1 MKIKKIPVVF
11 FISGFFLLLIGFL
24 IISNKDINFFFI
36 RLISNLKNIS
46 PYYLLNNSFPI
57 YIEWLKKIY
66 IAGICLTSFAFF
78 ILLLSSALAI
88 KYKYS
93 NLFFLIF
100 VFFFTLIISYF
111 FNIIGADPC
120 HDGIMF
126 KPAIDVIE
134 GKLLFKESFTQYG
147 ALTTYLQSFSVLIFG
162 KYLIAIRLL
171 TALFYSIISILLYL
185 IFSRFLNKF
194 LNIFFCIIW
203 ILLAPF
209 YLAISLP
216 WSSVYA
222 LFFQLLSFYLIIIF
236 IEKNKFIF
244 ICLSGV
250 SASLTFWCRQPVGVF
265 LFFTVLIFL
274 LFLKFIFKSNIKFLL
289 KSITLFLIGFVG
301 TSLIFLL
308 WFLASNSLKD
318 WWLQS
323 IMFSIFWNSKRMSL
337 YGSIGFLF
345 KCLFVVGYNQ
355 SFIWRVF
362 PIINLIMF
370 FKYLVKFFKKE
381 ALSKKEVIIF
391 SIVFLSF
398 ASWLQY
404 YPGPGG
410 LHSFAAATPM
420 IGLSVYFIWESIE
433 VIINFIFNINN
444 KNKKEI
450 IVEENKERNIIRA
463 KKKFKLIYLNKII
476 ITLIILLLIFSYE
489 ITLNIKTGLNRLE
502 NNQIKINYPKILSG
516 LKFNK
521 EDAIKYYKLGK
532 VISKLNENFKNKN
545 IITTGGDALFLT
557 FQENNINFSPMYVDW
572 GEFNLFLY
580 PDWKEKLNNYI
591 IEEKPII
598 IMLRGHFYPDY
609 FEIYSWDNY
618 FISIP
623 VELKNKYF
631 SLFENNNINN
641 SQELNNEQMDSLN
654 DSLEQQID
662 LYGFKKLTIS
672 SLVFDN
678 LFKLIP
684 TYLKSSLWLDPL
696 IKNEISITDIA
707 LGVVN
712 SKELKIKLAFCN
724 DEEFIRFLYYFLLER
739 EPDENGLKHW
749 VDALEKG
756 LTRDEVL
763 KGFLESNECK
773 EKCTFDLSHKN

>member
-1 MKIKKIPVVF
+1 MKIKKIPVIF
-11 FISGFFLLLIGFL
+11 FISGFFLLLIGLL

-57 YIEWLKKIY
+57 YIVWLKKLY
-66 IAGICLTSFAFF
+66 IVGICLTSFAFF
-78 ILLLSSALAI
+78 ILLLSFIFAV
-88 KYKYS
+88 KYKYANS
-93 NLFFLIF
+93 FFLIF

-111 FNIIGADPC
+111 FNILGADPH
-120 HDGIMF
+120 HDGVML
-126 KPAIDVIE
+126 KPAIDIVE

-147 ALTTYLQSFSVLIFG
+147 ALTAYLQSFSVLIFG

-194 LNIFFCIIW
+194 LNIFFCIVW

-209 YLAISLP
+209 YLTISLP

-250 SASLTFWCRQPVGVF
+250 AVSLTFWCRQPVGVF
-265 LFFTVLIFL
+265 LFFAVLIFL
-274 LFLKFIFKSNIKFLL
+274 IFLKFIFKSNIKFLL
-289 KSITLFLIGFVG
+289 KSIALFLIGFIG
-301 TSLIFLL
+301 ISLVFLL

-323 IMFSIFWNSKRMSL
+323 IIFSICWNSKRMSL

-345 KCLFVVGYNQ
+345 RCLFVVGYNQ

-370 FKYLVKFFKKE
+370 FKYLIKFFKRKV
-381 ALSKKEVIIF
+381 LSKKEVIIF

-404 YPGPGG
+404 YPGPSG
-410 LHSFAAATPM
+410 LHSFVAATPM
-420 IGLSVYFIWESIE
+420 IGLSVYFIWES
-433 VIINFIFNINN
+433 VGIITSFIFN
-444 KNKKEI
+444 KTKKEI
-450 IVEENKERNIIRA
+450 IRIKYKMRNIIRA
-463 KKKFKLIYLNKII
+463 DKKLKSTYFLKLI
-476 ITLIILLLIFSYE
+476 ITALILILIFSYE

-502 NNQIKINYPKILSG
+502 NNQIEINYPEILSS

-532 VISKLNENFKNKN
+532 VISNLNENFKNQN
-545 IITTGGDALFLT
+545 IITTGEDALFLT

-572 GEFNLFLY
+572 GEFNLLLY

-591 IEEKPII
+591 IEKKPII
-598 IMLRGHFYPDY
+598 IMMQGQFYPDY

-631 SLFENNNINN
+631 SLFENNNLDN
-641 SQELNNEQMDSLN
+641 SQELNKEQMESLN

-662 LYGFKKLTIS
+662 LYGFKKLTFS

-678 LFKLIP
+678 LLELIP
-684 TYLKSSLWLDPL
+684 TYSKSSLWLDSL
-696 IKNEISITDIA
+696 IKNKISITDMV
-707 LGVVN
+707 LSVVN
-712 SKELKIKLAFCN
+712 SKELKIKLASCK

-739 EPDENGLKHW
+739 EPDESGLKQW

-756 LTRDEVL
+756 LGREEAL
-763 KGFLESNECK
+763 RGFLKSDEWK
-773 EKCTFDLSHKN
+773 RKCTEVTLIP